1 MELGLD
7 VTQRDRWTVL
17 AVTGEIDVA
26 TAPHLRE
33 QLVQLVAQGHHH
45 LVVDLE
51 GVDFLDSTGLG
62 VLVGALKRVRLQ
74 EGELTL
80 VCTQPR
86 IVKVFDITGL
96 SKVFTLHESV
106 DSAVAA

>member
-17 AVTGEIDVA
+17 AVTGEVDVA
-26 TAPHLRE
+26 TAPRLRE

-51 GVDFLDSTGLG
+51 GVDFLDSTELG

>member
-17 AVTGEIDVA
+17 AVTGEVDVA
-26 TAPHLRE
+26 TAPRLRE

-96 SKVFTLHESV
+96 LKVFTLHESV